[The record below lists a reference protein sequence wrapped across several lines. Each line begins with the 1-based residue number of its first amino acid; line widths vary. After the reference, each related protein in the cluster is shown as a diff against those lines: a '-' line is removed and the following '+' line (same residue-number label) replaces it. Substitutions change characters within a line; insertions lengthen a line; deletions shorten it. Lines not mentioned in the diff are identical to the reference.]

1 MTLLRILMMCVF
13 LASGYAVA
21 LGGEP
26 CAMGLH
32 AETAAKTGSATQK
45 TAGATD
51 TMDCHDTASA
61 QETGSDN
68 PPCCDDGCTCGTCAT
83 AHPALAAVTV
93 TAETLEPDLIDRRAD
108 NRLHTLAHDLTLPP
122 PRL

>member
-1 MTLLRILMMCVF
+1 MCVF

-26 CAMGLH
+26 CAMSLH
-32 AETAAKTGSATQK
+32 AGTAAKTGAHVQK
-45 TAGATD
+45 TAGAAD
-51 TMDCHDTASA
+51 TMDCHDTMST
-61 QETGSDN
+61 QETGSDI

-83 AHPALAAVTV
+83 THPALAAVTAS
-93 TAETLEPDLIDRRAD
+93 AERLEAALMHRRAE